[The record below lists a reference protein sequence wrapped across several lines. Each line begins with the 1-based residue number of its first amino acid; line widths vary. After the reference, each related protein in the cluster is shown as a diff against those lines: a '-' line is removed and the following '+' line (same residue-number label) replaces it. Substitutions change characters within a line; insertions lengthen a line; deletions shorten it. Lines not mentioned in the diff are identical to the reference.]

1 MIVKIQQAENSVE
14 RVENEVITTLYNAHV
29 NGNISQ
35 ELDNNSQKI
44 GLIGTIQADAGYG
57 NQVSTLTS
65 AYPKFHISVTNEY
78 LEFEDSK
85 TEAVCAKYFGD
96 GVGCTQAQLAASYS
110 TWTNQIDN
118 VDFVTALSN
127 AGAKK
132 FNEFQYV
139 QNVSTMGY
147 QFFGNFRTLEEITLP
162 NGNIVIGG
170 MAFGGNNVPNITI
183 NNAGAISYMEEFG
196 SNKINSGYI
205 LNFNKY
211 TGRFENNGYGNSE
224 IARCGNPYIIIPR
237 NSLMNR
243 TSSDN
248 FELNELRNTYTVV
261 FREDFVSNT
270 LYLRGR
276 GNNSYDIPFY
286 TSITSVV
293 FLSTTPPFNGID
305 LSNNQSIVYV
315 PSSAVSTYTT
325 ALNNSNR
332 TVTTLDV
339 FANAS
344 DENKDIL
351 VEAGCMATGS
361 TGNWTIKAPGES

>member
-65 AYPKFHISVTNEY
+65 AYPKFHVSVTNEY

-96 GVGCTQAQLAASYS
+96 GVGCTQAQLAAAYS

-118 VDFVTALSN
+118 VNFVTALSN

-139 QNVSTMGY
+139 QGISELYYG
-147 QFFGNFRTLEEITLP
+147 FFGNNTFDEITLP
-162 NGNIVIGG
+162 TGSIR
-170 MAFGGNNVPNITI
+170 ITGTI
-183 NNAGAISYMEEFG
+183 FANDNASTTVHNATSISYMAEFG
-196 SNKINSGYI
+196 SNRIKSGYI
-205 LNFNKY
+205 LDFNKY
-211 TGRFENNGYGNSE
+211 TGRFENNGYGRSE
-224 IARCGNPYIIIPR
+224 IAYCGNPYIIIPR

-261 FREDFVSNT
+261 FREDFVSNM

-315 PSSAVSTYTT
+315 PSSAVSAYTT

-339 FANAS
+339 FANVS

-351 VEAGCMATGS
+351 VEAGCTATGS
-361 TGNWTIKAPGES
+361 TGNWTIKAPGEF